1 MKKILKYNHGEK
13 LLKVPFMISIDLE
26 CLLKRLQSCQNNPK
40 NSYTERKAKYEPS
53 GWAILTNFSF
63 DKTKNTLDYY
73 GGIDCIVVLCKKLKD
88 HALKIINHEKKEKIP
103 LSEEESKSYE
113 EQDACH
119 IWKEK
124 FYLDEN
130 DNDKNKNEKYRKVKD
145 HCHYTRKFRGAAH
158 NYCNL

>member
-1 MKKILKYNHGEK
+1 M
-13 LLKVPFMISIDLE
+13 
-26 CLLKRLQSCQNNPK
+26 
-40 NSYTERKAKYEPS
+40 
-53 GWAILTNFSF
+53 
-63 DKTKNTLDYY
+63 
-73 GGIDCIVVLCKKLKD
+73 
-88 HALKIINHEKKEKIP
+88 IP
-103 LSEEESKSYE
+103 LSEEENKSYE
-113 EQDACH
+113 ERDACH